1 MYIRL
6 TPMQLKKLKEFI
18 KTVEL
23 KAYDITIYNEIK
35 KSLDFPVD
43 EYQKNKEVT
52 TNVIKEDIKNNISNR
67 VQLDTDKKLAKNNFP
82 EQSDGYYTTKN
93 KLLSNVST
101 PIELLTKLTDK
112 EENINESDVLEEME
126 NISID
131 INDEILE
138 KRPKLIVPKEHLS
151 PSRQIKNNNYI

>member
-35 KSLDFPVD
+35 KSLEFPID
-43 EYQKNKEVT
+43 EHQKNKDVT
-52 TNVIKEDIKNNISNR
+52 MSNVIKEDIYNK
-67 VQLDTDKKLAKNNFP
+67 VQSDTDKRMTKNNLL
-82 EQSDGYYTTKN
+82 EQSDGYHAPKN

-101 PIELLTKLTDK
+101 PTELLTKLTDK
-112 EENINESDVLEEME
+112 EENIDETDVLEEIE
-126 NISID
+126 NIN
-131 INDEILE
+131 INDDILE

>member
-35 KSLDFPVD
+35 KSLEFPID
-43 EYQKNKEVT
+43 EYQKNKDVT
-52 TNVIKEDIKNNISNR
+52 MSNVIKEDIKNNIYNK
-67 VQLDTDKKLAKNNFP
+67 VQSDTDKRMTKNNLL

-101 PIELLTKLTDK
+101 PTELLTKLTDK
-112 EENINESDVLEEME
+112 EENIDETDVLEEIE
-126 NISID
+126 NIN
-131 INDEILE
+131 INDDILE

>member
-35 KSLDFPVD
+35 KSLEFPID
-43 EYQKNKEVT
+43 EYQKNKDT
-52 TNVIKEDIKNNISNR
+52 TTSINNFVKEDINNRRQNE
-67 VQLDTDKKLAKNNFP
+67 DKKITNDYN
-82 EQSDGYYTTKN
+82 ESRITKN
-93 KLLSNVST
+93 TLLSNVST
-101 PIELLTKLTDK
+101 PKELLTKLTDK
-112 EENINESDVLEEME
+112 EEINESDVLEEIE
-126 NISID
+126 NINID

-138 KRPKLIVPKEHLS
+138 KRPKLIVSKEQLS

>member
-1 MYIRL
+1 MYLRL

-35 KSLDFPVD
+35 KSLEFPID
-43 EYQKNKEVT
+43 EYQKKEVT

-67 VQLDTDKKLAKNNFP
+67 VQLDSDKRTSKNNSP

-101 PIELLTKLTDK
+101 PAELLTKLTDK
-112 EENINESDVLEEME
+112 EENINETDILEEIE
-126 NISID
+126 NINID
-131 INDEILE
+131 GEILE
-138 KRPKLIVPKEHLS
+138 KRPKLIVPREHLS
-151 PSRQIKNNNYI
+151 PSRQIKNNNNYI